1 MGWDETEEELEWE
14 ELEWEVSFRLVS
26 DKYNDVTAP
35 HCTFL
40 LVFFLSQTMDSLP
53 FTDSQ
58 SDYDDYDE
66 FDFDEDDAFGY
77 YEALLS
83 SDESLA
89 EVPDSQLP
97 SLPHSS
103 LK

>member
-1 MGWDETEEELEWE
+1 
-14 ELEWEVSFRLVS
+14 
-26 DKYNDVTAP
+26 
-35 HCTFL
+35 
-40 LVFFLSQTMDSLP
+40 MDSLP

-83 SDESLA
+83 SDESLI

-97 SLPHSS
+97 SPSPLKFEIKRTPRELRSFFHCSS
-103 LK
+103 SPFLRVSVANTCVVADLRGISCRKVA

>member
-1 MGWDETEEELEWE
+1 
-14 ELEWEVSFRLVS
+14 
-26 DKYNDVTAP
+26 
-35 HCTFL
+35 
-40 LVFFLSQTMDSLP
+40 MDSLP

-83 SDESLA
+83 SDESLV

-97 SLPHSS
+97 SPSP
-103 LK
+103 LKFEIKELLESFVLSFTVLLLRSYGSA

>member
-35 HCTFL
+35 HCTFPSCI
-40 LVFFLSQTMDSLP
+40 FLSQTMDSLP

-97 SLPHSS
+97 SPSPTQV
-103 LK
+103 

>member
-1 MGWDETEEELEWE
+1 
-14 ELEWEVSFRLVS
+14 
-26 DKYNDVTAP
+26 
-35 HCTFL
+35 
-40 LVFFLSQTMDSLP
+40 MDSLP

-83 SDESLA
+83 SDESLV

-97 SLPHSS
+97 SPSP
-103 LK
+103 LKFEIKEL

>member
-1 MGWDETEEELEWE
+1 
-14 ELEWEVSFRLVS
+14 
-26 DKYNDVTAP
+26 
-35 HCTFL
+35 
-40 LVFFLSQTMDSLP
+40 MDSLP

-97 SLPHSS
+97 SLPPLKFEIKELLESFLSFFHCSS
-103 LK
+103 SPFLRVSVANTSVVADLRGISCPKVA